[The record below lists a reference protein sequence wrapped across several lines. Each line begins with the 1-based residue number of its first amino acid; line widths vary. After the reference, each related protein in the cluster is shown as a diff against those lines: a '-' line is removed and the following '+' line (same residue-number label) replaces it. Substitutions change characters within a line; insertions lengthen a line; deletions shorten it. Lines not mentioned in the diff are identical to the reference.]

1 MFIKLLFLFT
11 TITITNTK
19 ITCNKYNNSKLLFYL
34 QQIDYKNISIYVF

>member
-19 ITCNKYNNSKLLFYL
+19 ITCNKYNNSKLFYL
-34 QQIDYKNISIYVF
+34 QQIDYQNISIYVF